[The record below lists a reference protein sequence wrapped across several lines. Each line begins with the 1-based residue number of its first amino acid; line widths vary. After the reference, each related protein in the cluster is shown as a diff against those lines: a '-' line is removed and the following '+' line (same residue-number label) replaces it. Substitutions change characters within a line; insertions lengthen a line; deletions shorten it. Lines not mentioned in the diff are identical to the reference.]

1 MTRPMQAQDA
11 LPVPQSIS
19 MQSMYLA
26 VSLELPLGLDSWGM
40 SLSMFEGNYLIIG
53 DAREEQAASM
63 VRGFWS
69 AYTPLDPAV
78 FCRQFSVN
86 VASFTKYLFRLSYS
100 PTPRILLPGDCILAI
115 NGRPISHFASLAQ
128 ATACFRQDR
137 QLSLLILR
145 HPVAC
150 AQARSFLLHQP
161 VTTNTMTNKLKL
173 SREYGAARCAYW
185 IHCKSKSTST
195 LVGSPLQVP
204 LQTKQSPL
212 VRVVT
217 VSVADKVQAP
227 VPTGNATPLQVRKSP
242 CTIARPRPA
251 LCIPTNPLFR
261 DSSGQQP
268 VHYFDNY
275 EYDPDEGLRSQL
287 FLRHVD
293 SSNFSEWLH
302 QRKQQWRGNYKV
314 YTLQQDLVQE
324 TNNTHYAIRVLPL
337 HIPVKHTN
345 PLFRDPTNSAEPI
358 RYIDDEYEYDPQE
371 GLRAQLFL
379 KRIDSDSSNFSG
391 WLQERK
397 LQWRSNYKVYTL
409 QQDFVRDES
418 QEIARDDSYG
428 QVDFWT
434 LQGYASFQHWLLA
447 STTKWKQSYSW
458 NQRKRKRLEK
468 DCEEVVNLS
477 THSFKKWLS
486 VRGNQWKILRRRRQR
501 QKLEACPC
509 SMANHGGPMAMDV
522 DSPENPSGKTTLPME
537 GSPTSV
543 AVILPVIYER
553 TVVRSELFVI
563 DAMLEDQQ
571 QRERKDALQ
580 REQRVDISFLFDAT
594 VGCPDDVITH
604 LLSYLDP
611 QEHGKLLSF
620 SSKTRA
626 ALMKREEVWRQL
638 CPDHWTLPRRPRKPW
653 YELYLTQLKDETQ
666 RQRKCWDDL
675 LSRASTILLKGDHL
689 QTIEKL
695 VTEAE
700 RDFRFDVNYSSGV
713 VCERNSLLNLAVI
726 HQRLKVAKWLVE
738 RKNADIE
745 SCDRGSF
752 TPLLNAAWAGD
763 KPLVRFLLQ
772 KGADRSKV
780 GTGHYTKPLAL
791 PDFEGFTAAG
801 WAEKRGHL
809 EMANLIRIGL

>member
-1 MTRPMQAQDA
+1 MSAPFLSTVPTAHRSSASMTRPMQAQDA

-26 VSLELPLGLDSWGM
+26 VSLELPLGLDSWGL

-324 TNNTHYAIRVLPL
+324 TNNTQPTAPSPFGISTTSTNTTHKKDCVHSSFSNASTVTRPIFLAGYKSENCNGEATIKC
-337 HIPVKHTN
+337 IPCNKT
-345 PLFRDPTNSAEPI
+345 LSETSR
-358 RYIDDEYEYDPQE
+358 
-371 GLRAQLFL
+371 
-379 KRIDSDSSNFSG
+379 
-391 WLQERK
+391 RK
-397 LQWRSNYKVYTL
+397 LQGMILTGKSTFGRYKAMRAFNIGFWRP
-409 QQDFVRDES
+409 QQS
-418 QEIARDDSYG
+418 
-428 QVDFWT
+428 
-434 LQGYASFQHWLLA
+434 
-447 STTKWKQSYSW
+447 
-458 NQRKRKRLEK
+458 
-468 DCEEVVNLS
+468 
-477 THSFKKWLS
+477 
-486 VRGNQWKILRRRRQR
+486 GN
-501 QKLEACPC
+501 
-509 SMANHGGPMAMDV
+509 
-522 DSPENPSGKTTLPME
+522 
-537 GSPTSV
+537 SPTAGIS
-543 AVILPVIYER
+543 ANASAWKK
-553 TVVRSELFVI
+553 TV
-563 DAMLEDQQ
+563 
-571 QRERKDALQ
+571 K
-580 REQRVDISFLFDAT
+580 
-594 VGCPDDVITH
+594 
-604 LLSYLDP
+604 
-611 QEHGKLLSF
+611 K
-620 SSKTRA
+620 
-626 ALMKREEVWRQL
+626 
-638 CPDHWTLPRRPRKPW
+638 
-653 YELYLTQLKDETQ
+653 
-666 RQRKCWDDL
+666 
-675 LSRASTILLKGDHL
+675 
-689 QTIEKL
+689 
-695 VTEAE
+695 
-700 RDFRFDVNYSSGV
+700 
-713 VCERNSLLNLAVI
+713 
-726 HQRLKVAKWLVE
+726 
-738 RKNADIE
+738 
-745 SCDRGSF
+745 
-752 TPLLNAAWAGD
+752 
-763 KPLVRFLLQ
+763 
-772 KGADRSKV
+772 
-780 GTGHYTKPLAL
+780 
-791 PDFEGFTAAG
+791 
-801 WAEKRGHL
+801 
-809 EMANLIRIGL
+809 